1 MGSAPSLTFGMEP
14 VQAPKGFPRYW
25 AYATMPDLRQIS
37 LETRDREIRARTI
50 GTGST
55 AAVR

>member
-1 MGSAPSLTFGMEP
+1 MEP

-37 LETRDREIRARTI
+37 LETRDREIRARAI